1 MSHFACPSNMLW
13 FSTILLLLLS
23 LFLFRH
29 ILRLSRLLHKL
40 EDSVCSQRRLIPDDS
55 REILRKIGALGL
67 VDAINELI
75 DSNNRGIIQNND
87 YPEQIDV
94 ILGAVQ
100 EAVIVFN
107 EENVVEYANRSA
119 EKLFHEGLPI
129 QGMSLEG
136 VFRSS
141 ALLEHLDSTAS
152 PGENEPRRI
161 KISQG
166 EKKLWFE
173 VSYSKIQGMYTEDN
187 SSTLLVMHDITKQKD
202 LEAIR
207 RKFVANASHEL
218 RTPLTIIKGFA
229 ETLID
234 DKATIDSKTRHRFTK
249 KILKNADRL
258 HRLVEDLLTIS
269 RLESRP
275 FIIER
280 TEQSLRSLFEEVA
293 ESYSSRLDLD
303 KQKIE
308 VKVDEAADW
317 FSFDRYRIN
326 QVLDNLVENV
336 FRYAPEFRSIRL
348 EAVLEPES
356 GEVHCSVSDDGHG
369 IPKKHLPHLFERFYR
384 VDKGRS
390 RETGGTGLGLSIV
403 KHIVQLHGGTV
414 ATESK
419 LGEGTCMS
427 FRLPIKQTQPL
438 GQTSADLEYAG
449 NDTHGDQRDQYEGT
463 DQGAG

>member
-129 QGMSLEG
+129 LGMSLEG

-141 ALLEHLDSTAS
+141 ALLEHLDPTAS

-249 KILKNADRL
+249 KILKNC
-258 HRLVEDLLTIS
+258 LL
-269 RLESRP
+269 
-275 FIIER
+275 
-280 TEQSLRSLFEEVA
+280 
-293 ESYSSRLDLD
+293 Y
-303 KQKIE
+303 
-308 VKVDEAADW
+308 
-317 FSFDRYRIN
+317 
-326 QVLDNLVENV
+326 
-336 FRYAPEFRSIRL
+336 
-348 EAVLEPES
+348 
-356 GEVHCSVSDDGHG
+356 
-369 IPKKHLPHLFERFYR
+369 
-384 VDKGRS
+384 
-390 RETGGTGLGLSIV
+390 
-403 KHIVQLHGGTV
+403 
-414 ATESK
+414 
-419 LGEGTCMS
+419 
-427 FRLPIKQTQPL
+427 
-438 GQTSADLEYAG
+438 TSPSP
-449 NDTHGDQRDQYEGT
+449 RD
-463 DQGAG
+463 

>member
-1 MSHFACPSNMLW
+1 MGHFTCPPNMLW

-40 EDSVCSQRRLIPDDS
+40 EDSVCSRRHLIPDDS

-67 VDAINELI
+67 IDSINELI
-75 DSNNRGIIQNND
+75 DSNNQTNTQKND
-87 YPEQIDV
+87 LEQIDV

-100 EAVIVFN
+100 EAVIIFN
-107 EENVVEYANRSA
+107 DDRVVEYANRST
-119 EKLFHEGLPI
+119 ERIFNNGLSI
-129 QGMSLEG
+129 QGMSVEG
-136 VFRSS
+136 VLRSS
-141 ALLEHLDSTAS
+141 ALLEHLNSAANQDDNKPTQF
-152 PGENEPRRI
+152 
-161 KISQG
+161 KISL
-166 EKKLWFE
+166 EKKKLWFE
-173 VSYSKIQGMYTEDN
+173 VSYSKMLGMYSEGTY
-187 SSTLLVMHDITKQKD
+187 STLLVMHDITKQKV
-202 LEAIR
+202 LEASR

-218 RTPLTIIKGFA
+218 RTPLTIIKGFT

-234 DKATIDSKTRHRFTK
+234 DKATIDSKTRDRFMK
-249 KILKNADRL
+249 KILKNAERL

-280 TEQSLRSLFEEVA
+280 TEQSLQSLFEEVA
-293 ESYSSRLDLD
+293 ESYSNRLVLD

-308 VKVDEAADW
+308 IRVDEAADY

-336 FRYAPEFRSIRL
+336 FRYAPQFRSIRL

-356 GEVHCSVSDDGHG
+356 GQVYCSVIDDGPG

-414 ATESK
+414 AVQSK
-419 LGEGTCMS
+419 MGEGTRMS

-438 GQTSADLEYAG
+438 GEASADLEYAG

-463 DQGAG
+463 D

>member
-1 MSHFACPSNMLW
+1 MLW
-13 FSTILLLLLS
+13 FFTILLLLLS
-23 LFLFRH
+23 LLLFRH
-29 ILRLSRLLHKL
+29 ILRLSRLLHEL
-40 EDSVCSQRRLIPDDS
+40 EDSVCSQRRLIPEDS
-55 REILRKIGALGL
+55 RETLRKIGALGL
-67 VDAINELI
+67 VDSINKLI
-75 DSNNRGIIQNND
+75 DSNSQSSIQKND
-87 YPEQIDV
+87 HSKQIDI

-100 EAVIVFN
+100 EAVIIFN
-107 EENVVEYANRSA
+107 EDHVVEYANRST
-119 EKLFHEGLPI
+119 ERIFHEGLPI

-141 ALLEHLDSTAS
+141 ALLEHLDSAATQVDNG
-152 PGENEPRRI
+152 PTRI
-161 KISQG
+161 KINQDK
-166 EKKLWFE
+166 KKLWFE
-173 VSYSKIQGMYTEDN
+173 VSCSKVQGRPEGAY
-187 SSTLLVMHDITKQKD
+187 STLLVMHDITKQKD
-202 LEAIR
+202 LEASR

-229 ETLID
+229 ETLTD
-234 DKATIDSKTRHRFTK
+234 DNAAIDSKMRDRFTK
-249 KILKNADRL
+249 KILKNAGRL

-269 RLESRP
+269 RLESQP
-275 FIIER
+275 YLIEPV
-280 TEQSLRSLFEEVA
+280 EQSIESLFIEVA
-293 ESYSSRLDLD
+293 ESYYSRLDVRR
-303 KQKIE
+303 QRIE
-308 VKVDEAADW
+308 VKVDEAVDP

-356 GEVHCSVSDDGHG
+356 GDVHCAVIDDGPG

-414 ATESK
+414 VAESK
-419 LGEGTCMS
+419 VGEGTRIS
-427 FRLPIKQTQPL
+427 FRLPIKQTQSL
-438 GQTSADLEYAG
+438 GKTSADLEYAG
-449 NDTHGDQRDQYEGT
+449 NNTHSDQSNEDEST

>member
-1 MSHFACPSNMLW
+1 MLW

-23 LFLFRH
+23 LLLFRH
-29 ILRLSRLLHKL
+29 ILRLSRLLHEL
-40 EDSVCSQRRLIPDDS
+40 EDSVCSRRRLIPEDS
-55 REILRKIGALGL
+55 RETLRKIGALGL
-67 VDAINELI
+67 VDSINELI
-75 DSNNRGIIQNND
+75 DSNNQSIIQKND
-87 YPEQIDV
+87 YSEQIDV

-107 EENVVEYANRSA
+107 EDHVVEYANRST
-119 EKLFHEGLPI
+119 ERIFHEGLPI

-141 ALLEHLDSTAS
+141 ALLEHLDSAATQVD
-152 PGENEPRRI
+152 NEPTRI
-161 KISQG
+161 KINQG
-166 EKKLWFE
+166 KKKLWFE
-173 VSYSKIQGMYTEDN
+173 VSCSKVQGHPEGAY
-187 SSTLLVMHDITKQKD
+187 STLLVMHDITKQKD
-202 LEAIR
+202 LEASR

-229 ETLID
+229 ETLTD
-234 DKATIDSKTRHRFTK
+234 DKAAIDSKMRDRFTK
-249 KILKNADRL
+249 KILKNAGRL

-269 RLESRP
+269 RLESQP
-275 FIIER
+275 YLIEPV
-280 TEQSLRSLFEEVA
+280 EQSIESLFIEVA
-293 ESYSSRLDLD
+293 ESYYSRLDLRR
-303 KQKIE
+303 QRIE
-308 VKVDEAADW
+308 VKVDEAVDP

-356 GEVHCSVSDDGHG
+356 GDVHCAVIDDGPG

-414 ATESK
+414 AAESK
-419 LGEGTCMS
+419 VGEGTRIS
-427 FRLPIKQTQPL
+427 FRLPIKLTQPL
-438 GQTSADLEYAG
+438 GETSADLEYAG
-449 NDTHGDQRDQYEGT
+449 NNTHSDQSNEDEST

>member
-107 EENVVEYANRSA
+107 EENVVKYANRSA

-280 TEQSLRSLFEEVA
+280 TEQSLRFFLKKSLKVIPVGLILI
-293 ESYSSRLDLD
+293 SR
-303 KQKIE
+303 
-308 VKVDEAADW
+308 
-317 FSFDRYRIN
+317 
-326 QVLDNLVENV
+326 
-336 FRYAPEFRSIRL
+336 
-348 EAVLEPES
+348 
-356 GEVHCSVSDDGHG
+356 
-369 IPKKHLPHLFERFYR
+369 
-384 VDKGRS
+384 
-390 RETGGTGLGLSIV
+390 
-403 KHIVQLHGGTV
+403 
-414 ATESK
+414 K
-419 LGEGTCMS
+419 L
-427 FRLPIKQTQPL
+427 K
-438 GQTSADLEYAG
+438 
-449 NDTHGDQRDQYEGT
+449 
-463 DQGAG
+463 

>member
-1 MSHFACPSNMLW
+1 MLW

-23 LFLFRH
+23 LLLFRH
-29 ILRLSRLLHKL
+29 ILRLSRLLHEL
-40 EDSVCSQRRLIPDDS
+40 EDSVCSQRRLIPEDS
-55 REILRKIGALGL
+55 RETLRKIGALGL
-67 VDAINELI
+67 VDSINELI
-75 DSNNRGIIQNND
+75 DSNNQSIIQKND
-87 YPEQIDV
+87 YSEQIDV

-107 EENVVEYANRSA
+107 QDHVVEYANRST
-119 EKLFHEGLPI
+119 ERIFHEGLPI

-141 ALLEHLDSTAS
+141 ALLEHLDSAATQVD
-152 PGENEPRRI
+152 NEPTRI
-161 KISQG
+161 KINQG
-166 EKKLWFE
+166 KKKLWFE
-173 VSYSKIQGMYTEDN
+173 VSCSMVQGMHPEGTY
-187 SSTLLVMHDITKQKD
+187 STLLVMHDITKQKD
-202 LEAIR
+202 LEASR

-229 ETLID
+229 ETLTD
-234 DKATIDSKTRHRFTK
+234 DKAVIDSKMRDRFTK
-249 KILKNADRL
+249 KILKNAGRL

-269 RLESRP
+269 RLESQP
-275 FIIER
+275 YLIEPV
-280 TEQSLRSLFEEVA
+280 EQSIESLFTEVA
-293 ESYSSRLDLD
+293 ESYYSRLDASR
-303 KQKIE
+303 QRIE
-308 VKVDEAADW
+308 VKVDEAVDP

-356 GEVHCSVSDDGHG
+356 GDVHCSVIDDGPG

-414 ATESK
+414 AAESK
-419 LGEGTCMS
+419 VGEGTHIS
-427 FRLPIKQTQPL
+427 FRLPIKLTQAL
-438 GQTSADLEYAG
+438 GETSADLEYAG
-449 NDTHGDQRDQYEGT
+449 NNTHSYQSNENEST

>member
-1 MSHFACPSNMLW
+1 MGHFACPPNMLW
-13 FSTILLLLLS
+13 FFTILLLLLS

-29 ILRLSRLLHKL
+29 ILRLRRFLHEL

-67 VDAINELI
+67 IDSINELI
-75 DSNNRGIIQNND
+75 DSNNQTNTQNND
-87 YPEQIDV
+87 LEQIDV

-100 EAVIVFN
+100 EAVIIFN
-107 EENVVEYANRSA
+107 EDRVVEYANRST
-119 EKLFHEGLPI
+119 EKIFHKGLSI
-129 QGMSLEG
+129 RGMCLEG
-136 VFRSS
+136 VLRSS
-141 ALLEHLDSTAS
+141 ALLEHLNSAANQGDNKPTQF
-152 PGENEPRRI
+152 
-161 KISQG
+161 KISLG
-166 EKKLWFE
+166 KKKLWFE
-173 VSYSKIQGMYTEDN
+173 VSYSKIQGMYSGYTY
-187 SSTLLVMHDITKQKD
+187 STLLVMHDITKQKN
-202 LEAIR
+202 LEASR

-234 DKATIDSKTRHRFTK
+234 DKATIDSKTRNRFTK
-249 KILKNADRL
+249 KILKNAERL

-280 TEQSLRSLFEEVA
+280 TEQSLQSLFEEVA
-293 ESYSSRLDLD
+293 ESYYNRLDAD

-308 VKVDEAADW
+308 VRVDEAADW

-336 FRYAPEFRSIRL
+336 FRYAPEFRSIQL

-356 GEVHCSVSDDGHG
+356 GQVHCSVIDDGPG
-369 IPKKHLPHLFERFYR
+369 IPKKHLLHLFERFYR

-403 KHIVQLHGGTV
+403 KHIVQLHGGRV
-414 ATESK
+414 AAESK
-419 LGEGTCMS
+419 VGEGTRMS
-427 FRLPIKQTQPL
+427 FSLPIKETQSL

-449 NDTHGDQRDQYEGT
+449 NDTHGDQCDQYEGT

>member
-1 MSHFACPSNMLW
+1 MLW

-23 LFLFRH
+23 LLLFRH
-29 ILRLSRLLHKL
+29 ILRLSRLLHEL
-40 EDSVCSQRRLIPDDS
+40 EDSVCSQRRLIPEDS
-55 REILRKIGALGL
+55 RETLRRIGALGL
-67 VDAINELI
+67 VDSINELI
-75 DSNNRGIIQNND
+75 DSNNQSIIQKND
-87 YPEQIDV
+87 YSEQIDV

-107 EENVVEYANRSA
+107 EDHVVEYANRST
-119 EKLFHEGLPI
+119 ERIFHEGLPI

-141 ALLEHLDSTAS
+141 ALLEHLDSAATQVD
-152 PGENEPRRI
+152 NEPTRI
-161 KISQG
+161 KINQG
-166 EKKLWFE
+166 KKKLWFE
-173 VSYSKIQGMYTEDN
+173 VSCSKVQGMYTE
-187 SSTLLVMHDITKQKD
+187 STYSTLLVMHDITKQKD
-202 LEAIR
+202 LEASR

-229 ETLID
+229 ETLTD
-234 DKATIDSKTRHRFTK
+234 DKAAIDSKMRDRFTK
-249 KILKNADRL
+249 KILKNAGRL

-269 RLESRP
+269 RLESQP
-275 FIIER
+275 YLIEPV
-280 TEQSLRSLFEEVA
+280 EQSIESLFTEVA
-293 ESYSSRLDLD
+293 ESYYSRLDVSR
-303 KQKIE
+303 QRIE
-308 VKVDEAADW
+308 VKVDEAVDP
-317 FSFDRYRIN
+317 FPFDRYRIH

-348 EAVLEPES
+348 EALLEPES
-356 GEVHCSVSDDGHG
+356 GDVHCSVIDDGPG

-414 ATESK
+414 AAESK
-419 LGEGTCMS
+419 VGEGTRIS
-427 FRLPIKQTQPL
+427 FRLPIKLTQPL
-438 GQTSADLEYAG
+438 GETAADLENAG
-449 NDTHGDQRDQYEGT
+449 NNTHSDQSNEDEST

>member
-1 MSHFACPSNMLW
+1 MGHFACPSNMLW

-23 LFLFRH
+23 LFLFRY

-87 YPEQIDV
+87 YSEQIDV

-107 EENVVEYANRSA
+107 EENVGEYANRSA

-141 ALLEHLDSTAS
+141 ALWEHLDSTAS

-173 VSYSKIQGMYTEDN
+173 VSYSKIQGMHSEDTY
-187 SSTLLVMHDITKQKD
+187 STLLVMHDITKQKD
-202 LEAIR
+202 LEASR

-280 TEQSLRSLFEEVA
+280 TEQSLQSLFEEVA
-293 ESYSSRLDLD
+293 ENYSNRLDAD

-317 FSFDRYRIN
+317 FSFDR
-326 QVLDNLVENV
+326 
-336 FRYAPEFRSIRL
+336 
-348 EAVLEPES
+348 
-356 GEVHCSVSDDGHG
+356 
-369 IPKKHLPHLFERFYR
+369 
-384 VDKGRS
+384 
-390 RETGGTGLGLSIV
+390 
-403 KHIVQLHGGTV
+403 
-414 ATESK
+414 
-419 LGEGTCMS
+419 
-427 FRLPIKQTQPL
+427 
-438 GQTSADLEYAG
+438 
-449 NDTHGDQRDQYEGT
+449 
-463 DQGAG
+463 

>member
-1 MSHFACPSNMLW
+1 MLW

-23 LFLFRH
+23 LLLFRH
-29 ILRLSRLLHKL
+29 ILRLSRLLHEL
-40 EDSVCSQRRLIPDDS
+40 EDSVCSQRRLIPEDS
-55 REILRKIGALGL
+55 RETLRKIGALGL
-67 VDAINELI
+67 VDSINKLI
-75 DSNNRGIIQNND
+75 DSNSQSSIQKND
-87 YPEQIDV
+87 HSKQIDI

-100 EAVIVFN
+100 EAVIIFN
-107 EENVVEYANRSA
+107 EDHVVEYANRST
-119 EKLFHEGLPI
+119 ERIFHEGLPI

-141 ALLEHLDSTAS
+141 ALLEHLDSAATQAD
-152 PGENEPRRI
+152 NEPTRI
-161 KISQG
+161 KINQG
-166 EKKLWFE
+166 KKKLWFE
-173 VSYSKIQGMYTEDN
+173 VSYSEVQGMYHEGTY
-187 SSTLLVMHDITKQKD
+187 STLLVMHDITKQKD
-202 LEAIR
+202 LEASR

-234 DKATIDSKTRHRFTK
+234 DKATIDSKMRDRFTK
-249 KILKNADRL
+249 KILKNAERL

-275 FIIER
+275 YIIER
-280 TEQSLRSLFEEVA
+280 AEQSLQSLFEEVA
-293 ESYSSRLDLD
+293 ESYSNRVDVD

-308 VKVDEAADW
+308 VKVDAAADW

-336 FRYAPEFRSIRL
+336 FRYAPEFTSIRL
-348 EAVLEPES
+348 EAMLESES
-356 GEVHCSVSDDGHG
+356 GQVHCSVIDDGPG
-369 IPKKHLPHLFERFYR
+369 IPKKHLLHLFERFYR

-414 ATESK
+414 MAESK
-419 LGEGTCMS
+419 LGEGTRMS
-427 FRLPIKQTQPL
+427 FRLPIKQTQSL
-438 GQTSADLEYAG
+438 GKTSADLEYAG

-463 DQGAG
+463 DQGAS